1 MTDSV
6 HAAQTVFFVLL
17 VFVAGFAVVA
27 RGLKDLYP
35 TIVLFLVELST
46 ANIGVKTR
54 YGVSM
59 ATAR

>member
-6 HAAQTVFFVLL
+6 HAVQTVLL

-27 RGLKDLYP
+27 RWLKVSYP
-35 TIVLFLVELST
+35 MTNLFLVELST
-46 ANIGVKTR
+46 ADTSLKTR

>member
-27 RGLKDLYP
+27 RGLKDLHP
-35 TIVLFLVELST
+35 MIVLFLVEL
-46 ANIGVKTR
+46 
-54 YGVSM
+54 
-59 ATAR
+59 